1 MWVVRENPEGGWRLV
16 IRYSNNSRHVRM
28 DEQHDAEG
36 NEPQRATE
44 NVTLAWC
51 DFSADGVI
59 VENESFG
66 FRMTP
71 ATLFPRLP
79 RNAEEAANGWSSTSA
94 RMDET
99 FHYRMAADSGAGQ
112 CAFEAT
118 RESSMKVIYG
128 LEYKDLI
135 TFDLERGLPE
145 VVSSETRQ
153 NLGGGKGSGSGTT
166 KRVGI
171 ETHTPDWCRA
181 YADEAQRFFAAR

>member
-1 MWVVRENPEGGWRLV
+1 MEKPVSVARKWLLLSAIASGCFGSLSPAAGIADDSTPRYRLKVGQELVYDGDSEWKYDNGKFLDHDSWRIWVVRENPEGGWRLV

-71 ATLFPRLP
+71 ATLFP
-79 RNAEEAANGWSSTSA
+79 
-94 RMDET
+94 
-99 FHYRMAADSGAGQ
+99 
-112 CAFEAT
+112 
-118 RESSMKVIYG
+118 
-128 LEYKDLI
+128 
-135 TFDLERGLPE
+135 
-145 VVSSETRQ
+145 
-153 NLGGGKGSGSGTT
+153 
-166 KRVGI
+166 
-171 ETHTPDWCRA
+171 
-181 YADEAQRFFAAR
+181 